1 MRHETL
7 RRAARI
13 GALLLCLAGL
23 IGAGGGQELTGTAS
37 YYGAGEPLNDN
48 TAMNIPFDPR
58 LMECAS
64 WEFPLGSV
72 LEVTSLRTGKKVIVR
87 CTDRGPA
94 RRLNRLIDLTREA
107 FAEIDNLKSGL
118 TQVHVRRLK

>member
-1 MRHETL
+1 MNTTL

-13 GALLLCLAGL
+13 GAILLCVAGL
-23 IGAGGGQELTGTAS
+23 VGAGGMQELTGTAS
-37 YYGAGEPLNDN
+37 YYGAGEPLNEN
-48 TAMNIPFDPR
+48 TSMNIPFDPR

-72 LEVTSLRTGKKVIVR
+72 LEVTSLRTGRKVIVR
-87 CTDRGPA
+87 CTDRGPNK
-94 RRLNRLIDLTREA
+94 RLNRLIDLTREA

-118 TQVHVRRLK
+118 TQVHVRRVK

>member
-1 MRHETL
+1 MNVNTTL

-13 GALLLCLAGL
+13 GAILLCVAGL
-23 IGAGGGQELTGTAS
+23 VGAGGQELTGTAS

-48 TAMNIPFDPR
+48 TSMNIPFDPR

-72 LEVTSLRTGKKVIVR
+72 LEVTSLRTGRKVVVR
-87 CTDRGPA
+87 CTDRGPNK
-94 RRLNRLIDLTREA
+94 RLNRLIDLTR
-107 FAEIDNLKSGL
+107 
-118 TQVHVRRLK
+118 

>member
-1 MRHETL
+1 M
-7 RRAARI
+7 
-13 GALLLCLAGL
+13 
-23 IGAGGGQELTGTAS
+23 QEFTGTAS
-37 YYGAGEPLNDN
+37 YYGAGEPLNEN
-48 TAMNIPFDPR
+48 TSMNIPFDPR

-72 LEVTSLRTGKKVIVR
+72 LEVTSLRTGRKVVVR

>member
-1 MRHETL
+1 MKNATP
-7 RRAARI
+7 RRAAQI
-13 GALLLCLAGL
+13 GALLLLLGGL
-23 IGAGGGQELTGTAS
+23 LGAGGGQELTGTAS
-37 YYGAGEPLNDN
+37 YYGAGEPLNEN
-48 TAMNIPFDPR
+48 TSMNIPFDPR

-72 LEVTSLRTGKKVIVR
+72 LEVTSLRTGKRVVVR

-107 FAEIDNLKSGL
+107 FAEIDSLDLGL
-118 TQVHVRRLK
+118 IEVRVRRVK

>member
-1 MRHETL
+1 MKNETL

-13 GALLLCLAGL
+13 GALFLVLAGL
-23 IGAGGGQELTGTAS
+23 LGAGGGQELTGTAS

-48 TAMNIPFDPR
+48 TSMNIPFDPR

-72 LEVTSLRTGKKVIVR
+72 LEVTSLRTGKQVVVR

-107 FAEIDNLKSGL
+107 FAEIDNLKLGL
-118 TQVHVRRLK
+118 IPVRVRRLK